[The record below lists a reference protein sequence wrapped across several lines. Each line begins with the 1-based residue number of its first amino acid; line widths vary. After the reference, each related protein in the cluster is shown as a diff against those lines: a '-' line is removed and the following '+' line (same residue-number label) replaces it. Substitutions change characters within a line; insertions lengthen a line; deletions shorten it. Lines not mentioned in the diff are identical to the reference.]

1 MLKGLYIFT
10 LIAVLGS
17 PFSRAV
23 KLYDKGM
30 YSNARTEFENIYSE
44 TASSEAK
51 GYSILCS
58 AALETYGYVHDIEWF
73 ETEYPYS
80 EMLPRLHF
88 AHAVNLFEQG
98 RYAECAEIFSGMT
111 PEQLRR
117 SSRTEYVFKYAFSA
131 QETGDY
137 DKAYQLFSQVVSLPK
152 SDYTAPSQ
160 YSLGYICYKRNE
172 FSEAID
178 WFAKSGKDRRFAEM
192 SDYYTLEC
200 RFMLGAYDYVL
211 KNGPKISA
219 TVPEDRRPRLN
230 RMIAESALVT
240 GDAATAKKYYDLDAS
255 GKAEMNRSDRFFAG
269 SVLYAVGDYAGAIE
283 NFGKM
288 EDRSDSLGQ
297 IANYHMAYSYI
308 KTKNKV
314 AAMGAF
320 RDASL
325 QSWDKTI
332 EKDAMFNYAKLA
344 FDLNT
349 DVSVFR
355 DYLARYPDTSSQDI
369 YGYIALT
376 ALYSRDY
383 QGAIDAYDNIDDLT
397 REMQRNYMKANY
409 LRAKQLLSAGSLRA
423 AVPCL
428 KTVTFYSDSNDPF
441 NQLAKYWLSETY
453 YRNGNYADAV
463 SVSKSLYNISALNGT
478 PEGNLI
484 PYNIGYA
491 YFSLGDY
498 SQAVK
503 WFNEYAR
510 QQNGTYTRNSTDFR
524 KDALTRVAD
533 CSFIQGDYKTAAL
546 SYGEV
551 ADSYYN
557 PDDIYPYW
565 QAAVAYGLDGKL
577 KKKIERLREVKD
589 ANPESEHYAPAML
602 DLGRSYVENKDAKSA
617 SDCFDLVVRGVKD
630 SSYVAQAL
638 LEKAMMSRNAKRK
651 EEALGYY
658 KRVAENMTGTEYA
671 DNALLAIESIYQSE
685 GRAKDYLA
693 YIENIGKGGSK
704 TEEEKD
710 DLYFASA
717 EQLFLDRQYDKA
729 RVTLG
734 EYLNAWPSGRSRD
747 KAEYY
752 IAECYRLSGDY
763 ERARD
768 AYEGV
773 IDKGEGLFV
782 ETSMLRY
789 AELSYKLEHWQEAYL
804 AYTSLYGKASS
815 TDTGKT
821 ALVGRMRSA
830 YRARLYPEAENCA
843 ASVIAS
849 AAPSAELLREAEYVR
864 AKSLLSLS
872 QRDAAY
878 ELFTKLAKNPTDRYG
893 AEAEYLLI
901 QDKFDRA
908 EYKAVEDLVYAF
920 SDSGTKQNYWLAR
933 AFLVL
938 GDSFAEQGDLRQAKA
953 TFESVRDG
961 YSPTSDTDDIPDN
974 VKMRLERLAEMG
986 EK

>member
-1 MLKGLYIFT
+1 M
-10 LIAVLGS
+10 
-17 PFSRAV
+17 
-23 KLYDKGM
+23 
-30 YSNARTEFENIYSE
+30 
-44 TASSEAK
+44 
-51 GYSILCS
+51 
-58 AALETYGYVHDIEWF
+58 
-73 ETEYPYS
+73 
-80 EMLPRLHF
+80 
-88 AHAVNLFEQG
+88 
-98 RYAECAEIFSGMT
+98 
-111 PEQLRR
+111 
-117 SSRTEYVFKYAFSA
+117 
-131 QETGDY
+131 
-137 DKAYQLFSQVVSLPK
+137 
-152 SDYTAPSQ
+152 
-160 YSLGYICYKRNE
+160 
-172 FSEAID
+172 
-178 WFAKSGKDRRFAEM
+178 
-192 SDYYTLEC
+192 
-200 RFMLGAYDYVL
+200 
-211 KNGPKISA
+211 
-219 TVPEDRRPRLN
+219 
-230 RMIAESALVT
+230 
-240 GDAATAKKYYDLDAS
+240 
-255 GKAEMNRSDRFFAG
+255 
-269 SVLYAVGDYAGAIE
+269 
-283 NFGKM
+283 
-288 EDRSDSLGQ
+288 
-297 IANYHMAYSYI
+297 
-308 KTKNKV
+308 
-314 AAMGAF
+314 
-320 RDASL
+320 
-325 QSWDKTI
+325 
-332 EKDAMFNYAKLA
+332 
-344 FDLNT
+344 
-349 DVSVFR
+349 
-355 DYLARYPDTSSQDI
+355 
-369 YGYIALT
+369 
-376 ALYSRDY
+376 
-383 QGAIDAYDNIDDLT
+383 
-397 REMQRNYMKANY
+397 
-409 LRAKQLLSAGSLRA
+409 
-423 AVPCL
+423 
-428 KTVTFYSDSNDPF
+428 
-441 NQLAKYWLSETY
+441 
-453 YRNGNYADAV
+453 
-463 SVSKSLYNISALNGT
+463 
-478 PEGNLI
+478 
-484 PYNIGYA
+484 
-491 YFSLGDY
+491 
-498 SQAVK
+498 
-503 WFNEYAR
+503 
-510 QQNGTYTRNSTDFR
+510 
-524 KDALTRVAD
+524 
-533 CSFIQGDYKTAAL
+533 
-546 SYGEV
+546 
-551 ADSYYN
+551 
-557 PDDIYPYW
+557 
-565 QAAVAYGLDGKL
+565 
-577 KKKIERLREVKD
+577 KD

-617 SDCFDLVVRGVKD
+617 SDCFDLVVEGVKD

-638 LEKAMMSRNAKRK
+638 LEKAMMARNAKRK

-782 ETSMLRY
+782 EASMLRY

-815 TDTGKT
+815 AGTGKT

-843 ASVIAS
+843 ASVIVS
-849 AAPSAELLREAEYVR
+849 EAPSAELLREAEYVR

-872 QRDAAY
+872 RRDAAY

-938 GDSFAEQGDLRQAKA
+938 GDSFSEQGDLRQAKA

-961 YSPTSDTDDIPDN
+961 YSPVSDTDDVPDN